1 MHVHVTYDGDMRTTI
16 ELSDEQRAQLLEAA
30 ARRGEKG
37 FSSIVQE
44 ALTLYF
50 ESQEQREAAVLKALA
65 TFGTIA
71 ESDADRLE
79 KDVRRLRRSW
89 R

>member
-1 MHVHVTYDGDMRTTI
+1 MRTTI
-16 ELSDEQRAQLLEAA
+16 ELSDEQRAKLLEAA

-44 ALTLYF
+44 ALTQYF
-50 ESQEQREAAVLKALA
+50 ESERKREEAVRKALGA
-65 TFGTIA
+65 IGAIP
-71 ESDADRLE
+71 EEEADRMQAE
-79 KDVRRLRRSW
+79 VRDLRSSW